1 MYIKTT
7 LAGHPRR
14 NAFVYRLVSM
24 FVERPMKCFLL
35 EDTAENITKR
45 KKELNED
52 QIEAYYTDMKSFL
65 RTRGS
70 SLIPVNVRGKEQHII
85 ARIVVLEIL
94 KTLGPQIIHS
104 IKSWKHVQES

>member
-1 MYIKTT
+1 
-7 LAGHPRR
+7 
-14 NAFVYRLVSM
+14 
-24 FVERPMKCFLL
+24 MKCFLL